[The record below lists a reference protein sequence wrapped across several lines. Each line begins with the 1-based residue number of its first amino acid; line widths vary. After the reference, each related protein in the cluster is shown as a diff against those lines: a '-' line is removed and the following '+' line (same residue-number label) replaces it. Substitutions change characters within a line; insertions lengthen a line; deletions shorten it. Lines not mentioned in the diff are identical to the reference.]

1 MADSVVEAV
10 QQAAE
15 NLTENAN
22 VKVPASPEG
31 MAIAYGSLVIMAM
44 LPIFFGSRRSVSHQK
59 DQKEST
65 EKPDIMTKKDAM
77 MFPVSAIKSQVSGL
91 NFRSTS
97 RS

>member
-31 MAIAYGSLVIMAM
+31 MAIAYGSLVIM
-44 LPIFFGSRRSVSHQK
+44 VSEK
-59 DQKEST
+59 ALRVLINRVMEELKAST
-65 EKPDIMTKKDAM
+65 
-77 MFPVSAIKSQVSGL
+77 
-91 NFRSTS
+91 
-97 RS
+97 